1 MVFASC
7 NAIATGSS
15 GVSTFVA
22 PGVISLILC
31 VLVPLG
37 AIKRFLSKK
46 LVKYGQ
52 HPLPAQQAVYIKDQK
67 GWRDVKENQSY
78 QSWRKST
85 FVAGYGLLF
94 RSYKGMGQLAPHLD
108 GHANGDMLVDDT
120 DDTCA
125 GKDSGYYHHG
135 FILHVLCFRTL

>member
-1 MVFASC
+1 MRLRQDPQACPHLSPRC
-7 NAIATGSS
+7 H
-15 GVSTFVA
+15 FVDL
-22 PGVISLILC
+22 VL
-31 VLVPLG
+31 LVPLG

-52 HPLPAQQAVYIKDQK
+52 HPSPAQQAVYIKDQK
-67 GWRDVKENQSY
+67 DGATLKRTSRISLGASPPSLLVMACC
-78 QSWRKST
+78 
-85 FVAGYGLLF
+85 FVVTRASGAAG
-94 RSYKGMGQLAPHLD
+94 SHLD

-135 FILHVLCFRTL
+135 FILHVLCFRAL